1 MSAMLHR
8 PSQHQTEWS
17 RKLSLV
23 VEHQAVGAIVM
34 GAACRGL
41 GIVRSLG
48 HRGIPVWVLHEDGHL
63 LATTSRYAQR
73 SLPWVSGDDADRV
86 GFLLDL
92 AQKNGLEGWVLIP
105 TGDEGAALVARHHS
119 ELAKRFRLTT
129 PPWHILR
136 WRSEEHTSE
145 LQSRGHLVCRL

>member
-1 MSAMLHR
+1 
-8 PSQHQTEWS
+8 
-17 RKLSLV
+17 
-23 VEHQAVGAIVM
+23 
-34 GAACRGL
+34 
-41 GIVRSLG
+41 
-48 HRGIPVWVLHEDGHL
+48 
-63 LATTSRYAQR
+63 
-73 SLPWVSGDDADRV
+73 WVSGDDAERV

-136 WRSEEHTSE
+136 WAYDKRLTYQLADKLQVSHPRTVALSPLWWRAVCASSPWISAGPVPACRRLMS
-145 LQSRGHLVCRL
+145 LQSLNPPFACSRQ